1 MDKKKATPKEKVE
14 KPETV
19 KTKLKKK
26 IVKKVTK
33 VTKPLKKVVPVKKT
47 AKVVRKRIP
56 KKQVVVT
63 KPEKI
68 VPSVK
73 EKEKVVLPIPSA
85 KEVIVPEKK
94 VEPISL
100 PPVKVKEIITPK
112 IEPRKEIPRVEP
124 VKPVIVKPKI
134 KIDETTTTA
143 QLAEKIGVK
152 PVELIKKLLS
162 LGSLVTINQRIDLDT
177 ATLVAGECGYEIE
190 FVPLY
195 GEETLSKEEVVDPSK
210 LIPRAP
216 VVTIMGHVDHGK
228 TSLLDAIRQTRLA
241 EKEYGGI
248 TQHIGAYKVKSVKGE
263 IVFLD
268 TPGHEAFTAMRARG
282 AQVTDIVVLVV
293 AADDGVMPQTIES
306 IDHAKAADVPI
317 IVAVNKIDL
326 PTANSQKVKQELAQL
341 GLIPEEWGGKTIFV
355 EVSAK
360 KQINLDK
367 LLEMILLEA
376 EILELKSNPT
386 GLAQGIII
394 EARVDPR
401 KGPLATVLIQKGTLR
416 IGDSFLAGFSW
427 GKVRALIDD
436 RGRRLI
442 EVLPTSPVELLGFN
456 SAPEVGDR
464 FFVLSDEREAKK
476 IVEQR
481 QQIRSQE
488 SISRGQ
494 HVTLDDFYR
503 RVKEGKLKELK
514 LILKADVQGSL
525 EAIKDSLSKLTHPEI
540 KLLIIHSGIGGINE
554 SDCLLAA
561 ASEAVII
568 GFNVRPELGAEK
580 LAKDEGVDIRSYR
593 IIYELI
599 DEIKAAMEGLLE
611 PGIQENIL
619 GRLTVRQIFRIP
631 KIGIIAGCYVDE
643 GKIIRGANVRL
654 LRENTII
661 YDGRIISLRR
671 FKEDVREVEK
681 GYECGLGLENF
692 QDLKIGDIL
701 EIYEKVE
708 VARKLVLSK

>member
-1 MDKKKATPKEKVE
+1 MKSRKDILLDKTKKKT
-14 KPETV
+14 
-19 KTKLKKK
+19 
-26 IVKKVTK
+26 VKKVGKT
-33 VTKPLKKVVPVKKT
+33 VQLTKKVVPAKKT
-47 AKVVRKRIP
+47 AKVIRKKISEKP
-56 KKQVVVT
+56 VAKTKLEKVVT
-63 KPEKI
+63 PVEEKVI
-68 VPSVK
+68 SPVTRRRGK
-73 EKEKVVLPIPSA
+73 AKVVLPSPLVKPVIPPKEKVA
-85 KEVIVPEKK
+85 TVPPLPVEVKPVEVKKEV
-94 VEPISL
+94 L
-100 PPVKVKEIITPK
+100 LPK
-112 IEPRKEIPRVEP
+112 IEP
-124 VKPVIVKPKI
+124 VKPVITKPKI

-143 QLAEKIGVK
+143 QLAEKIGIK
-152 PVELIKKLLS
+152 SAELIKKLLS

-177 ATLVAGECGYEIE
+177 ATLVAGEYGYEVE

-195 GEETLSKEEVVDPSK
+195 GEETLLKEEIVDPSK
-210 LIPRAP
+210 FVSRAP

-248 TQHIGAYKVKSVKGE
+248 TQHFGAYKVKSEKGE

-306 IDHAKAADVPI
+306 IDHARAANVPI

-326 PTANSQKVKQELAQL
+326 PTANPQKVKQELAEL

-360 KQINLDK
+360 KQTNLNK

-386 GLAQGIII
+386 GQARGIVI
-394 EARVDPR
+394 EAKLDPR
-401 KGPLATVLIQKGTLR
+401 KGPLATVLVQKGTLR
-416 IGDSFLAGFSW
+416 IGDSFLAGFAW

-436 RGRRLI
+436 RGRRLL
-442 EVLPTSPVELLGFN
+442 EVSPTSPVEVLGF
-456 SAPEVGDR
+456 SSTPEVGDR
-464 FFVLSDEREAKK
+464 FFVIADEREAKR
-476 IVEQR
+476 IAERR

-488 SISRGQ
+488 VVSRRQ

-540 KLLIIHSGIGGINE
+540 KLSILHSGVGGINE

-580 LAKDEGVDIRSYR
+580 LAKDEGVEIRSYR

-599 DEIKAAMEGLLE
+599 EEIKAAMEGLLE
-611 PGIQENIL
+611 PGIEENIL
-619 GRLTVRQIFRIP
+619 GRLTIRQLFRIP
-631 KIGIIAGCYVDE
+631 KVGTIAGCYVDE
-643 GKIIRGANVRL
+643 GKVVRGANIRL
-654 LRENTII
+654 LRENRII
-661 YDGRIISLRR
+661 YDGQIASLKR

-681 GYECGLGLENF
+681 GYECGVGLENF
-692 QDLKIGDIL
+692 QDLKTGDRL
-701 EIYEKVE
+701 EIYEKVK